1 MEKTTER
8 VWVVAKNNLENMD
21 ISATLSAAG
30 ETVLGTYTSSWKKI
44 GKDIKSK
51 VQEML
56 NPNLK
61 LTTVGEWS
69 VGNGYTW
76 GATVRGTY
84 EEFLDDSRRKLGDF
98 KPTHPTVYVIGLQ
111 DAPTFCNKLDDDKE
125 KSSIEKVADFLGVD
139 LTVNQ
144 RFIAANSRG
153 GASEMRTLG
162 EKLGL
167 SEEGIEDII
176 SDISMADRRFKREAN
191 RA

>member
-30 ETVLGTYTSSWKKI
+30 ETVLGTYTSNWKKI

-51 VQEML
+51 VEEML

-98 KPTHPTVYVIGLQ
+98 KPVHPTVYVIGLQ
-111 DAPTFCNKLDDDKE
+111 DAPTFCNKLDGDKE
-125 KSSIEKVADFLGVD
+125 KSSIEKVADFLRVD

-153 GASEMRTLG
+153 GTPEMRILG

-176 SDISMADRRFKREAN
+176 SDISMADRRFKREAK